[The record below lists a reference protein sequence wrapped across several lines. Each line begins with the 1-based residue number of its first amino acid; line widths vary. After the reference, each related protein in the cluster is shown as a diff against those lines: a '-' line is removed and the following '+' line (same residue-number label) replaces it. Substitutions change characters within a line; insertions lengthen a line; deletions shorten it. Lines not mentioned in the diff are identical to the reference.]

1 MVKVKAAF
9 TVLLTVTL
17 LGIAA
22 CDDDDGDESGT
33 TTGGEEPGT
42 TAGGDETGTSAKE
55 SGEPILIKTH
65 VASSKAGGETP
76 PMGEVLSGST
86 IGDSAFCAGGRFS
99 DGPEK
104 PPLETV
110 VRIFRCP
117 GGTVTITFTTTQPGL
132 KQSGDWKV
140 VKGLVR
146 YKGLSGGGRMR
157 AVFESR
163 RGEGRETFTGTV
175 TR

>member
-9 TVLLTVTL
+9 TVLLTVSL

-42 TAGGDETGTSAKE
+42 TARSAETGTSAKE

-65 VASSKAGGETP
+65 VASSKPGGETP
-76 PMGEVLSGST
+76 PM
-86 IGDSAFCAGGRFS
+86 GDSAFCAGGRFS

-146 YKGLSGGGRMR
+146 YEGLSGGGRMR